1 MYNLLHIDLLRTY
14 QDLELCLSTSQTCP
28 QIHMMAR
35 YFARNYTDYVMKCP
49 LPMPVMKTTTS
60 SEQETEELDPVL
72 TDDTPM
78 PELTDDTTFSKLE
91 GNSKPN
97 QDPIEKTKE
106 MVTKELSTTTVK
118 GKILFFLNS
127 CKFKTTIEV

>member
-1 MYNLLHIDLLRTY
+1 
-14 QDLELCLSTSQTCP
+14 
-28 QIHMMAR
+28 MMAR

-60 SEQETEELDPVL
+60 SEQETKELDPVL

-97 QDPIEKTKE
+97 QDPIEETKE

-118 GKILFFLNS
+118 GKNFFF
-127 CKFKTTIEV
+127 KFL

>member
-1 MYNLLHIDLLRTY
+1 
-14 QDLELCLSTSQTCP
+14 
-28 QIHMMAR
+28 
-35 YFARNYTDYVMKCP
+35 MKCP

-60 SEQETEELDPVL
+60 SEHETEELDPVL

-91 GNSKPN
+91 ENSKPN
-97 QDPIEKTKE
+97 QDPIEETKE

>member
-35 YFARNYTDYVMKCP
+35 YFARNFTDYVMKCP

-60 SEQETEELDPVL
+60 SEQETEQLD
-72 TDDTPM
+72 

-97 QDPIEKTKE
+97 QDPIEETKE